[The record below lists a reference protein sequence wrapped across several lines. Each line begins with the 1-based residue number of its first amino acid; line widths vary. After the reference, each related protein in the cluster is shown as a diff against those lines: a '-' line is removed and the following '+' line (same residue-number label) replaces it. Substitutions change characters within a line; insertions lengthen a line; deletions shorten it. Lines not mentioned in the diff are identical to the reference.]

1 MRIAVIHGHP
11 DNTQRHF
18 GHELADSYA
27 QGAVNAGHEVRRL
40 VVADMDFPLL
50 RSQEAF
56 QSDQTP
62 ADIREA
68 QSTIQWAQHMVLEY
82 PLWLGTMPALLK
94 GFLEQAFRP
103 GFAIAAESTAEE
115 DAGSLGGGLLKG
127 RSARIIVTMGMPGFF
142 YRLYFRAHSLKSLER
157 NILRFSGIKPVRASV
172 IGMVE
177 AVGDAR
183 RQRWLRQM
191 ERLGSRARE
200 CTLRGRVAVI
210 LTN

>member
-1 MRIAVIHGHP
+1 MRIALIHGHP
-11 DNTQRHF
+11 DNTRRHL

-27 QGAVNAGHEVRRL
+27 KGAVDAGHEVRRL

-56 QSDQTP
+56 YSGETP
-62 ADIREA
+62 PDISEA
-68 QSTIQWAQHMVLEY
+68 QDAIEWAQHLVLEY

-103 GFAIAAESTAEE
+103 GFAVAAESTADEGT
-115 DAGSLGGGLLKG
+115 GSLGGGLLKG

-142 YRLYFRAHSLKSLER
+142 YRVYFRAHSLKNLER

-177 AVGDAR
+177 AAGDAR
-183 RQRWLRQM
+183 RRRWLRQM
-191 ERLGSRARE
+191 ERLGARAR
-200 CTLRGRVAVI
+200 
-210 LTN
+210 